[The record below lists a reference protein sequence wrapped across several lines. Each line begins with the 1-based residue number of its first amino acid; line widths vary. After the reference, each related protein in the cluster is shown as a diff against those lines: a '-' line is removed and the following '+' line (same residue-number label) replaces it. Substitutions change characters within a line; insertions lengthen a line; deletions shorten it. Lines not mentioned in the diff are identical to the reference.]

1 MAVTQVQIP
10 LGSNAPSLYNP
21 MRSGTWQTED
31 GTLEVLFYYV
41 RLVRDD
47 GVVTDDELEPV
58 VLRDGYLVGVG
69 WAVTAWGSS
78 ACHTRRPMATPAQPA
93 RETEDVQDAVPDE
106 SAEAMDTGQA
116 IDDPP
121 VDVVAID
128 TSDRAAFSPPG
139 GLLPFHFSEVGQSQS
154 LLG

>member
-69 WAVTAWGSS
+69 WAFWKEAARDSGFSITIPPEAPRS
-78 ACHTRRPMATPAQPA
+78 RP
-93 RETEDVQDAVPDE
+93 
-106 SAEAMDTGQA
+106 
-116 IDDPP
+116 
-121 VDVVAID
+121 
-128 TSDRAAFSPPG
+128 
-139 GLLPFHFSEVGQSQS
+139 
-154 LLG
+154 